1 MSKFLHS
8 KMMPFRVGLLSL
20 VLVLSACGGGVPSGV
35 VPTSSPGSLVLL
47 AGAAGGPG
55 SVDAVGEDARFHYPN
70 AVALDSAG
78 NVYVADSGNH
88 VIRKISAAGVVTTL
102 AGVAGVAGSTDA
114 VGAVARLNNPK
125 GVAVDSAGN
134 VYVADSG
141 NHTVRKISPA
151 GLVSTLAGAAGIP
164 GGTDASGASARFNGP
179 NGVAVDGAGNVYVAD
194 TYNHTIRK
202 IAPGGLVTT
211 LAGTGSVGSID
222 ATGASASFNAPS
234 GVAVNG
240 SGDVYVADTEN
251 NLIRHI
257 NPVGVVSTYA
267 GSRGVLGTNT
277 LFSPTGVAVDHSG
290 QVYVAD
296 MGHGKIAKVNSAG
309 LVEPLAGGV
318 GGSADGMGTAAGFF
332 LPAGV
337 AVDATGHVYV
347 ADTFNHAIR
356 KITAAGA
363 VTTMA
368 GRASITGANDGL
380 GSAARFFWPHGVA
393 VDSANNVYVVD
404 NSNHTIRKITDR
416 GMVSTLV
423 GTPGMSGSQDGAGG
437 SAQFGGATGV
447 AVDLAGN
454 LYVADSGNQTVR
466 KVTPAGLVST
476 LAGAP
481 GLAGSANGHGAS
493 ARFDRP
499 SGIALDGMGNV
510 FVAETNN
517 HTIRKINAA
526 GDVSTLAGSAGIPGH
541 RDGAG
546 AAARFNRPD
555 GLAVDSAGN
564 VYVADSGNHTIRRI
578 TQAGV
583 VTTFAGTPEVS
594 GNRDASGTAASFN
607 APVGL
612 AFDAMGH
619 LYVADSGNYTIRKIT
634 SLGMVTTIAGTAGVQ
649 GLTLGTLPAILGA
662 LRAVAVSSQ
671 GVIVSTENAV
681 VLVPFH

>member
-1 MSKFLHS
+1 MSKFFNS

-20 VLVLSACGGGVPSGV
+20 VLVLSACGGGVPSGEV
-35 VPTSSPGSLVLL
+35 SASSPGSLVLL

-70 AVALDSAG
+70 AVALDGEG

-114 VGAVARLNNPK
+114 VGAAARLSNPK
-125 GVAVDSAGN
+125 GVAVDNAGN

-164 GGTDASGASARFNGP
+164 GGTDASGASARFSGP

-194 TYNHTIRK
+194 TYNHAIRK
-202 IAPGGLVTT
+202 ITPAGLVST
-211 LAGTGSVGSID
+211 LAGTGGVGSVD

-240 SGDVYVADTEN
+240 SGDVYVADTGN
-251 NLIRHI
+251 QLIRHV
-257 NPVGVVSTYA
+257 NPAGVVSTYA
-267 GSRGVLGTNT
+267 GSRGVLGTNI
-277 LFSPTGVAVDHSG
+277 LFLPTGVAVDHSG

-296 MGHGKIAKVNSAG
+296 MGHGKIAKVTSAG
-309 LVEPLAGGV
+309 VVETLAGGV
-318 GGSADGMGTAAGFF
+318 GGSADGTGTAAGFF

-368 GRASITGANDGL
+368 GRASITGAIDGL

-437 SAQFGGATGV
+437 SAQFGGPTGV
-447 AVDLAGN
+447 AADLAGN
-454 LYVADSGNQTVR
+454 LYVADSGSHTIR
-466 KVTPAGLVST
+466 KVTPAGLAST
-476 LAGAP
+476 LAGAA
-481 GLAGSANGHGAS
+481 GLAGSANGHGAA

-510 FVAETNN
+510 FVAETNS

-526 GDVSTLAGSAGIPGH
+526 GDVSTLAGSAGMPGH
-541 RDGAG
+541 TDAAG

-555 GLAVDSAGN
+555 GLAVDSVGN

-649 GLTLGTLPAILGA
+649 GLTLGTLPAVLGA